1 MRNKDFTRSIYASQ
15 SMWAVNQKGN
25 NMETVKFNIE
35 NINQLKKLIR
45 EAEDQTNELKRTL
58 EKIENFQPKIRVL

>member
-1 MRNKDFTRSIYASQ
+1 MSIY
-15 SMWAVNQKGN
+15 QKGN